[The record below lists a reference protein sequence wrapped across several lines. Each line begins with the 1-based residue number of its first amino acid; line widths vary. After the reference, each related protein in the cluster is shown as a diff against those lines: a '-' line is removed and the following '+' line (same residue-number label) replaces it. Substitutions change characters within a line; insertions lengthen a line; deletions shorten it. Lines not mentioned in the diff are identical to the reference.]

1 MGSPKIWW
9 VFFSWKIYE
18 NLTKMDDFK
27 DHSTHPFE
35 GSQTPGHHG
44 QPQQL
49 AARQPGGG
57 FNMFQQRFWCF
68 TDVLRMFYGFF
79 TDVFRIFNLWIY
91 LWMFVDV
98 YRCLWM
104 HMVHGLWWWCCCC
117 CSSADLP
124 NVRIWRARS
133 VRWSW
138 ATCRQ
143 DGNELG
149 MDQPMTIWLIWLG
162 E

>member
-9 VFFSWKIYE
+9 VFFHGKSMKILLKWMILRIIQRIHLKDPKLQAIMA
-18 NLTKMDDFK
+18 NLNSSRPVNLEAV
-27 DHSTHPFE
+27 STCFNR
-35 GSQTPGHHG
+35 GS
-44 QPQQL
+44 
-49 AARQPGGG
+49 
-57 FNMFQQRFWCF
+57 
-68 TDVLRMFYGFF
+68 DVLRMFYGFF